1 MQKAIADAISHLLGV
16 TSKMFATTA
25 ISIKFGRAIAL

>member
-1 MQKAIADAISHLLGV
+1 MQKAIADAISSHLLGV
-16 TSKMFATTA
+16 TTA